1 MCDLFL
7 GYEMRIYSC
16 IQVEGT
22 INNVNLPTGGL
33 YDKRRK
39 CEVMARD

>member
-1 MCDLFL
+1 MGDLFL
-7 GYEMRIYSC
+7 GYEMRIYSR

-33 YDKRRK
+33 YDK
-39 CEVMARD
+39 